1 MNFLLHGK
9 DLGLKLCDFVH
20 DFPFGVGLCLS
31 LFRKV
36 ASLFML
42 LLCLLLEDGAVGGVN
57 RTSRGS
63 LDGVSGLVMRLFALN
78 QL

>member
-20 DFPFGVGLCLS
+20 DFPFGVGLCLG
-31 LFRKV
+31 LFGKV
-36 ASLFML
+36 PSLFML
-42 LLCLLLEDGAVGGVN
+42 LLFLLLEDGAVGGVN
-57 RTSRGS
+57 RTSRGT